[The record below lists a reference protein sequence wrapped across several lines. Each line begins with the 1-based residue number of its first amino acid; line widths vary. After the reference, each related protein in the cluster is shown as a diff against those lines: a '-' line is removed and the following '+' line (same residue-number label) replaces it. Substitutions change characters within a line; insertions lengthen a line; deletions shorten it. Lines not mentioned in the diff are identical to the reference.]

1 MVLYFIAKAQRPEIY
16 QWGYKMKRH
25 SLNGIGLN
33 RVAWWNLSKTT
44 GPTDKLTLKS
54 EGFEPSSD
62 HEMSKHGRILV
73 AMSGGID
80 SSLAAVM
87 LHDEGYE
94 VIGMTMKTWDYASSG
109 GTKKET
115 GCCSLDS
122 INDARNISVSLGFP
136 HYILDIRAEFGDA
149 VIDHFTGEYLE
160 GRTPNPCVMCN
171 THIKWDALLRRAD
184 RLDCELIA
192 TGHYANIRLVT
203 TTPVVRQSE
212 QDHQDTGE
220 PLHGGD
226 SAGRYVISKGVDTL
240 KDQSYVL
247 WGVSQES
254 LRRTKL
260 PLGHLRKTE
269 IREMATERGFI
280 ELVNKSES
288 YEICFVPDNDY
299 RGFLKRRVPGLE
311 AEVAGGNFVM
321 EGTGKI
327 MGKHEGYPFYTI
339 GQRKGLGMAFGQ
351 PMFVTEIRKETNEV
365 VLGVDTDLFRDGM
378 MVGKLN
384 LQKYDR
390 IVGSLD
396 TVTKVRYK
404 DAGTRAMISQTR
416 DPRTGN
422 DQMEVLFEQGVS
434 AIAPGQAAV
443 FYEGDDVVGGGWI
456 TKSFRQDGV

>member
-1 MVLYFIAKAQRPEIY
+1 
-16 QWGYKMKRH
+16 
-25 SLNGIGLN
+25 
-33 RVAWWNLSKTT
+33 
-44 GPTDKLTLKS
+44 
-54 EGFEPSSD
+54 
-62 HEMSKHGRILV
+62 MSKHGRILV

-87 LHDEGYE
+87 LHEEGYE

-122 INDARNISVSLGFP
+122 INDARNIAVSLGFP
-136 HYILDIRAEFGDA
+136 HYILDIREEFGDA

-184 RLDCELIA
+184 RLDCASIA
-192 TGHYANIRLVT
+192 TGHYAHIR
-203 TTPVVRQSE
+203 QE
-212 QDHQDTGE
+212 GN
-220 PLHGGD
+220 
-226 SAGRYVISKGVDTL
+226 RYVLSKGVDTL

-247 WGVSQES
+247 WGVSQAS
-254 LRRTKL
+254 LSRTVL
-260 PLGHLRKTE
+260 PLGHLRKSE
-269 IREMATERGFI
+269 IRDMATERGFM
-280 ELVNKSES
+280 ELVTKSES

-311 AEVAGGNFVM
+311 TEVAGGNFVL

-327 MGKHEGYPFYTI
+327 LGKHEGYPFYTI

-351 PMFVTEIRKETNEV
+351 PMFVTEIRKDTNEV
-365 VLGVDTDLFRDGM
+365 VLGVDKDLFRDGM
-378 MVGKLN
+378 IVSKLN
-384 LQKYDR
+384 LQKYPT
-390 IVGSLD
+390 ITGPME

-404 DAGTRAMISQTR
+404 DAGTPATISQTT
-416 DPRTGN
+416 DSRTG
-422 DQMEVLFEQGVS
+422 DDRIEVLFHEGVS

-443 FYEGDDVVGGGWI
+443 FYEGDDVIGGGWI
-456 TKSFRQDGV
+456 MKSFRQTDESFIGMNRQTATSASVAQLVG